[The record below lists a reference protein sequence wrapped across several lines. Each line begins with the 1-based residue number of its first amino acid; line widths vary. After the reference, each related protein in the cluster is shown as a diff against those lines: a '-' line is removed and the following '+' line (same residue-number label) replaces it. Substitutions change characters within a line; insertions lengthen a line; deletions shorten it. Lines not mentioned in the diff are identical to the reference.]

1 MRAIRPAD
9 HALATV
15 GGWLRRWG
23 WLLGL
28 VLVSIAGALLPIS
41 GYIIV
46 VLEGDG
52 PLLPALLA
60 PRMQLDPPFARPG
73 DEVRLH
79 VTDHTP
85 LGLCPLNGQRRS
97 DLSENLEGGL
107 GQAVDLDLLLHP
119 SHRPCGNRLL
129 SQLPHRLSGT
139 GTDEG
144 RRAATSHSPSPSD
157 QTGAGPSPISWVAA
171 TTAWIRT
178 RWPQTVR

>member
-85 LGLCPLNGQRRS
+85 WAYVLLTVNGAPIYLKTWKAGLGKQWTWTFCFTLPTGPVEIVFYHSCHIGCQERGRMRVGEPLPPTPPPLPTKLGLVLPLYPG
-97 DLSENLEGGL
+97 
-107 GQAVDLDLLLHP
+107 
-119 SHRPCGNRLL
+119 
-129 SQLPHRLSGT
+129 
-139 GTDEG
+139 
-144 RRAATSHSPSPSD
+144 
-157 QTGAGPSPISWVAA
+157 
-171 TTAWIRT
+171 
-178 RWPQTVR
+178 